1 MKALAWKA
9 AFAALNP
16 SPIFE
21 AVAMFAEKLPM
32 KDEECSSKEIN
43 GAIDLALP
51 KRNRQGSV
59 PTGEDA
65 PAQSS
70 EI

>member
-1 MKALAWKA
+1 MKGLVWKVV
-9 AFAALNP
+9 FAALNP

-32 KDEECSSKEIN
+32 KDDESSSKEIN
-43 GAIDLALP
+43 GASDLAPP
-51 KRNRQGSV
+51 KRNRRRCMLAA
-59 PTGEDA
+59 EDA
-65 PAQSS
+65 PVQPS

>member
-1 MKALAWKA
+1 MKGLAWKV

-32 KDEECSSKEIN
+32 KDDESNSKEIN
-43 GAIDLALP
+43 GANDL
-51 KRNRQGSV
+51 RCRSG
-59 PTGEDA
+59 TGKGVCS
-65 PAQSS
+65 PVKMRR
-70 EI
+70 